1 MGPLPWENKVNEKI
15 KKLITYIYG
24 ESFSEAHFKTLLT
37 KLEQAAVA
45 ITEKRKSGWDEKDVV
60 LITYADQFTAAGRD
74 ALPLFTRFYN
84 EWLVRSF
91 SHVHLLPFYP
101 WSSDD
106 GFSVIDYHS
115 VAPET
120 GTWQDVAELKKSAS
134 LMFDFVCN
142 HMSAKSEWFAHYLAQ
157 KPGYEDFFISVD
169 PETDLSAVTRPRA
182 LPLLTPFTLHDGSVR
197 HLWTTFSD
205 DQIDLNFASPQVLIA
220 MVDVLLHYLVEGA
233 SYIRLD
239 AVGFMW
245 KIPGTSCIHLEQTHC
260 LIQLFRAITEAVAPG
275 TVIITETN
283 VPHKDNIS
291 YFGDGENE
299 AQMVYQ
305 FSLPPLVLHAVH
317 RQDVKA
323 LCQWAGSL
331 ALPSTKTTWFNFLAS
346 HDGIGLNPL
355 RGILPE
361 SEILSLVE
369 KLQQEGALVNWK
381 NNPDGTRSPY
391 EINVT
396 YLDAL
401 SSQNSSDDERIARFI
416 LAHAVLLSFPG
427 VPAVYI
433 QSVLGSRNDY
443 EGVER
448 LGYNRAINRKKYGP
462 GEIDFELSNK
472 NSLRHKIY
480 SRLSELIA
488 IRRGESA
495 FHPDAQA
502 FFESL
507 AEQILKIVRVSESG
521 EKITALFNFSHN
533 VHTVYGETLS
543 GMELLSGQVVNGKEL
558 TLNPWQVM
566 WIKEN

>member
-1 MGPLPWENKVNEKI
+1 MENNVNAKI
-15 KKLITYIYG
+15 KKLINHIYG
-24 ESFSEAHFKTLLT
+24 ESFSDAHLNVLLT
-37 KLEQAAVA
+37 KLEKAAVN

-60 LITYADQFTAAGRD
+60 LITYADQFSAKGEK
-74 ALPLFTRFYN
+74 ALPVFTRFYN
-84 EWLVRSF
+84 EWLSRTF

-106 GFSVIDYHS
+106 GFSVIDYHE

-120 GTWQDVAELKKSAS
+120 GTWRDVAELKQSAS

-142 HMSAKSEWFAHYLAQ
+142 HMSAKSEWFANYLAQ

-220 MVDVLLHYLVEGA
+220 MVDVLLHYLMEGA
-233 SYIRLD
+233 RYIRLD

-245 KIPGTSCIHLEQTHC
+245 KIPGTTCIHLEQTHC
-260 LIQLFRAITEAVAPG
+260 LIQLFRAITDAVAPG

-331 ALPSTKTTWFNFLAS
+331 TLPSAHTTWFNFLAS

-361 SEILSLVE
+361 SEILSLVD

-401 SSQNSSDDERIARFI
+401 SLRDSSDDERIARFI

-433 QSVLGSRNDY
+433 QSILGSRNDY

-448 LGYNRAINRKKYGP
+448 LGYNRAINRKKYTAGQV
-462 GEIDFELSNK
+462 DRELNNNK
-472 NSLRHKIY
+472 SIRYQIY

-488 IRRGESA
+488 IRRGERA
-495 FHPDAQA
+495 FHPDSQA
-502 FFESL
+502 IFDAIGEH
-507 AEQILKIVRVSESG
+507 ILKIVRVAENG
-521 EKITALFNFSHN
+521 ERMTALFNFSN
-533 VHTVYGETLS
+533 KMQTVYGQTLF
-543 GMELLSGQVVNGKEL
+543 GTELLSGQNISGTEL

>member
-1 MGPLPWENKVNEKI
+1 MENNVNAKI
-15 KKLITYIYG
+15 KKLINHIYG
-24 ESFSEAHFKTLLT
+24 ESFSEAHFKVLLT
-37 KLEQAAVA
+37 KLEQAAVD

-60 LITYADQFTAAGRD
+60 LITYADQFSAKGEK
-74 ALPLFTRFYN
+74 ALPVFTRFYN
-84 EWLVRSF
+84 EWLARTF

-106 GFSVIDYHS
+106 GFSVIDYHN

-120 GTWQDVAELKKSAS
+120 GTWQDVADLKQSAS

-142 HMSAKSEWFAHYLAQ
+142 HMSAKSEWFANYLAQ
-157 KPGYEDFFISVD
+157 KPGYEDFFIAVD

-220 MVDVLLHYLVEGA
+220 MVDVLLHYLAEGA
-233 SYIRLD
+233 RYIRLD

-317 RQDVKA
+317 RQDVNA

-361 SEILSLVE
+361 SEILALVK

-401 SSQNSSDDERIARFI
+401 SAQNSSDDERIARFI

-433 QSVLGSRNDY
+433 QSILGSRNDY

-448 LGYNRAINRKKYGP
+448 LGYNRAINRKKYTAGQV
-462 GEIDFELSNK
+462 DLELNNK
-472 NSLRHKIY
+472 NSIRHKIY
-480 SRLSELIA
+480 SRLSEFIA

-507 AEQILKIVRVSESG
+507 DEQILKIVRVAENG
-521 EKITALFNFSHN
+521 ERITALFNFSNN
-533 VHTVYGETLS
+533 VHTVNEETLN
-543 GMELLSGQVVNGKEL
+543 GTELLSGQAVSGKEL

>member
-1 MGPLPWENKVNEKI
+1 MENNVNAKI
-15 KKLITYIYG
+15 KKLINHIYG
-24 ESFSEAHFKTLLT
+24 ESFSDAHLNVLLT
-37 KLEQAAVA
+37 KLEKAAVN

-60 LITYADQFTAAGRD
+60 LITYADQFSAKGEK
-74 ALPLFTRFYN
+74 ALPVFTRFYN
-84 EWLVRSF
+84 EWLSRTF

-106 GFSVIDYHS
+106 GFSVIDYHE

-120 GTWQDVAELKKSAS
+120 GTWRDVAELKQSAS

-142 HMSAKSEWFAHYLAQ
+142 HMSAKSEWFANYLAQ

-182 LPLLTPFTLHDGSVR
+182 LPLLTPFTLHDDSVR

-220 MVDVLLHYLVEGA
+220 MVDVLLHYLMEGA
-233 SYIRLD
+233 RYIRLD

-245 KIPGTSCIHLEQTHC
+245 KIPGTTCIHLEQTHC
-260 LIQLFRAITEAVAPG
+260 LIQLFRAITDAVAPG

-331 ALPSTKTTWFNFLAS
+331 ALPSTYTTWFNFLAS

-401 SSQNSSDDERIARFI
+401 SLRDSSDDERIARFI

-433 QSVLGSRNDY
+433 QSILGSRNDY

-448 LGYNRAINRKKYGP
+448 LGYNRAINRKKYTAGQV
-462 GEIDFELSNK
+462 DRELNNK
-472 NSLRHKIY
+472 KSIRYQIY

-488 IRRGESA
+488 VRRGERA
-495 FHPDAQA
+495 FRPDNQA
-502 FFESL
+502 IFDAIGEH
-507 AEQILKIVRVSESG
+507 ILKIVRVAENG
-521 EKITALFNFSHN
+521 ERMTALFNFSN
-533 VHTVYGETLS
+533 KMQTVYGQTLF
-543 GMELLSGQVVNGKEL
+543 GRELLSGQDISGTEL

>member
-1 MGPLPWENKVNEKI
+1 MENNVNAKI
-15 KKLITYIYG
+15 KNLINHIYG
-24 ESFSEAHFKTLLT
+24 ESFSEAHFKVLLT
-37 KLEQAAVA
+37 KLEQAAVD
-45 ITEKRKSGWDEKDVV
+45 ITEKRKTGWDEKDVV
-60 LITYADQFTAAGRD
+60 LITYADQFSAKGEK
-74 ALPLFTRFYN
+74 ALPVFTRFYN
-84 EWLVRSF
+84 EWLARTF

-106 GFSVIDYHS
+106 GFSVIDYHA

-120 GTWQDVAELKKSAS
+120 GTWRDVAELKQSAS

-142 HMSAKSEWFAHYLAQ
+142 HMSAKSEWFANYLAQ

-220 MVDVLLHYLVEGA
+220 MVDVLLHYLAEGA
-233 SYIRLD
+233 RYIRLD

-260 LIQLFRAITEAVAPG
+260 LIQLFRAITELVAPG

-317 RQDVKA
+317 RQDVNA

-427 VPAVYI
+427 VPAIYI
-433 QSVLGSRNDY
+433 QSILGSRNDY

-448 LGYNRAINRKKYGP
+448 LGYNRAINRKKYTAGQV
-462 GEIDFELSNK
+462 DQELNTT
-472 NSLRHKIY
+472 NSIRHKIY
-480 SRLSELIA
+480 SRLSELVA
-488 IRRGESA
+488 VRRGESA
-495 FHPDAQA
+495 FHPDSQA
-502 FFESL
+502 LFESL
-507 AEQILKIVRVSESG
+507 DEQILKIIRVAENG
-521 EKITALFNFSHN
+521 ERITALFNFSNN
-533 VHTVYGETLS
+533 VHTVNEETLN
-543 GMELLSGQVVNGKEL
+543 GTELLSGQAVSGKEL

>member
-1 MGPLPWENKVNEKI
+1 MENNVNAKI
-15 KKLITYIYG
+15 KYLINHIYG
-24 ESFSEAHFKTLLT
+24 ESFSDAHLDVLLT
-37 KLEQAAVA
+37 KLQLAAVN

-60 LITYADQFTAAGRD
+60 LITYADQISAKGEK
-74 ALPLFTRFYN
+74 ALPVFTRFYN
-84 EWLVRSF
+84 EWLSRTF

-106 GFSVIDYHS
+106 GFSVIDYHT

-120 GTWQDVAELKKSAS
+120 GNWRDVAELKQSAS

-142 HMSAKSEWFAHYLAQ
+142 HMSAKSEWFANYLAQ

-182 LPLLTPFTLHDGSVR
+182 LPLLTPFTLNDGSVR

-220 MVDVLLHYLVEGA
+220 MVDVLLHYLMEGA
-233 SYIRLD
+233 RYIRLD

-245 KIPGTSCIHLEQTHC
+245 KIPGTTCIHLEQTHC
-260 LIQLFRAITEAVAPG
+260 LIQLFRAITDAVAPG

-323 LCQWAGSL
+323 LRQWAGSL
-331 ALPSTKTTWFNFLAS
+331 ALPSSHTTWFNFLAS

-369 KLQQEGALVNWK
+369 NLQQEGALVNWK

-401 SSQNSSDDERIARFI
+401 SLQDSSDEERIARFL

-433 QSVLGSRNDY
+433 QSILGSRNDY

-448 LGYNRAINRKKYGP
+448 LGYNRAINRKKYTAGQL
-462 GEIDFELSNK
+462 DSELNNK
-472 NSLRHKIY
+472 KSIRYQIY
-480 SRLSELIA
+480 SRLSEFIA
-488 IRRGESA
+488 IRRGERA
-495 FHPDAQA
+495 FHPDSQA
-502 FFESL
+502 AFD
-507 AEQILKIVRVSESG
+507 AVGKQILKIIRVSENG
-521 EKITALFNFSHN
+521 ERITALFNFSN
-533 VHTVYGETLS
+533 KMQTVYEQTLS
-543 GMELLSGQVVNGKEL
+543 GKELLSGQDISGTEL
-558 TLNPWQVM
+558 ILNPWQVM

>member
-1 MGPLPWENKVNEKI
+1 MENNVNAKI
-15 KKLITYIYG
+15 KKLINHIYG
-24 ESFSEAHFKTLLT
+24 ESFSEAHFKVLLT
-37 KLEQAAVA
+37 KLEQAAVD

-60 LITYADQFTAAGRD
+60 LITYADQFSAKGEK
-74 ALPLFTRFYN
+74 ALPVFTRFYN
-84 EWLVRSF
+84 EWLARTF

-106 GFSVIDYHS
+106 GFSVIDYHN

-120 GTWQDVAELKKSAS
+120 GTWQDVADLKQSAS

-142 HMSAKSEWFAHYLAQ
+142 HMSAKSEWFANYLAQ
-157 KPGYEDFFISVD
+157 KPGYEDFFIAVD

-220 MVDVLLHYLVEGA
+220 MVDVLLHYLAEGA
-233 SYIRLD
+233 RYIRLD

-317 RQDVKA
+317 SQDVNA

-361 SEILSLVE
+361 SEILALVE

-401 SSQNSSDDERIARFI
+401 SAQNSSDDERIARFI

-433 QSVLGSRNDY
+433 QSILGSRNDY

-448 LGYNRAINRKKYGP
+448 LGYNRAINRKKYNAGQV
-462 GEIDFELSNK
+462 DLELNNK
-472 NSLRHKIY
+472 NSIRHKIY
-480 SRLSELIA
+480 SRLSEFIA

-507 AEQILKIVRVSESG
+507 DEQILKIVRVADNG
-521 EKITALFNFSHN
+521 ERITALFNFSNN
-533 VHTVYGETLS
+533 VHTVYGDTLT
-543 GMELLSGQVVNGKEL
+543 GMELLSGQAVSGKEL

>member
-1 MGPLPWENKVNEKI
+1 MGNNVNAKI
-15 KKLITYIYG
+15 KKLINHIYG
-24 ESFSEAHFKTLLT
+24 ESFSDAHLNVLLT
-37 KLEQAAVA
+37 KLEKAAVN

-60 LITYADQFTAAGRD
+60 LITYADQFSAKGEK
-74 ALPLFTRFYN
+74 ALPVFTRFYN
-84 EWLVRSF
+84 EWLSRTF

-106 GFSVIDYHS
+106 GFSVIDYHE

-120 GTWQDVAELKKSAS
+120 GTWRDVAELKQSAS

-142 HMSAKSEWFAHYLAQ
+142 HMSAKSEWFANYLAQ

-182 LPLLTPFTLHDGSVR
+182 LPLLTPFTLNDGSVR

-220 MVDVLLHYLVEGA
+220 MVDVLLHYLMEGA
-233 SYIRLD
+233 RYIRLD

-245 KIPGTSCIHLEQTHC
+245 KIPGTTCIHLEQTHC
-260 LIQLFRAITEAVAPG
+260 LIQLFRAITDAVAPG

-323 LCQWAGSL
+323 LCRWAGSL
-331 ALPSTKTTWFNFLAS
+331 ALPSAHTTWFNFLAS

-401 SSQNSSDDERIARFI
+401 SLRDSSDDERIARFI

-433 QSVLGSRNDY
+433 QSILGSRNDY

-448 LGYNRAINRKKYGP
+448 LGYNRAINRKKYTAGQV
-462 GEIDFELSNK
+462 DRELNNNK
-472 NSLRHKIY
+472 SIRYQIY

-488 IRRGESA
+488 IRRGERA
-495 FHPDAQA
+495 FHPDSQA
-502 FFESL
+502 IFDAIGEH
-507 AEQILKIVRVSESG
+507 ILKIVRVAENG
-521 EKITALFNFSHN
+521 ERMTALFNFSN
-533 VHTVYGETLS
+533 KMQTVYGQTLF
-543 GMELLSGQVVNGKEL
+543 GRELLSGQDISGTEL

>member
-1 MGPLPWENKVNEKI
+1 MENNVNAKI
-15 KKLITYIYG
+15 KKLINHIYG
-24 ESFSEAHFKTLLT
+24 ESFSEAHFKVLLT
-37 KLEQAAVA
+37 KLEQAAVD

-60 LITYADQFTAAGRD
+60 LITYADQFSAKGEK
-74 ALPLFTRFYN
+74 ALPVFTRFYN
-84 EWLVRSF
+84 EWLARTF

-106 GFSVIDYHS
+106 GFSVIDYHN

-120 GTWQDVAELKKSAS
+120 GTWQDVADLKQSAS

-142 HMSAKSEWFAHYLAQ
+142 HMSAKSEWFANYLAQ
-157 KPGYEDFFISVD
+157 KPGYEDFFIAVD

-220 MVDVLLHYLVEGA
+220 MVDVLLHYLAEGA
-233 SYIRLD
+233 RYIRLD

-317 RQDVKA
+317 RQDVNA

-355 RGILPE
+355 CGILPE
-361 SEILSLVE
+361 SEILALVE

-401 SSQNSSDDERIARFI
+401 SAQNSSDDERIARFI

-433 QSVLGSRNDY
+433 QSILGSRNDY

-448 LGYNRAINRKKYGP
+448 LGYNRAINRKKYTAGQV
-462 GEIDFELSNK
+462 DLELNNK
-472 NSLRHKIY
+472 NSIRHKIY
-480 SRLSELIA
+480 SRLSEFIA

-507 AEQILKIVRVSESG
+507 DEQILKIVRVAENG
-521 EKITALFNFSHN
+521 ERITALFNFSNN
-533 VHTVYGETLS
+533 VHTVYGDTLT
-543 GMELLSGQVVNGKEL
+543 GMELLSGQAVSGKEL

>member
-1 MGPLPWENKVNEKI
+1 MENQVNEKI
-15 KKLITYIYG
+15 KALINLVYG
-24 ESFSEAHFKTLLT
+24 KTFSEAHLHMLLENIE
-37 KLEQAAVA
+37 KAASV
-45 ITEKRKSGWDEKDVV
+45 ITERRKMGWDEKDIV
-60 LITYADQFTAAGRD
+60 LITYADQFSAKGEK
-74 ALPLFTRFYN
+74 ALPVFTRFYN
-84 EWLVRSF
+84 KWLSHSF

-106 GFSVIDYHS
+106 GFSVIDYHE

-120 GTWQDVAELKKSAS
+120 GTWRDVAELKQSTS

-142 HMSAKSEWFAHYLAQ
+142 HMSAKSAWFANYLKQ
-157 KPGYEDFFISVD
+157 MPENDDLFISVD

-197 HLWTTFSD
+197 HLWTTFSE

-220 MVDVLLHYLVEGA
+220 MVDVLLHYLIEGA
-233 SYIRLD
+233 RYIRLD

-245 KIPGTSCIHLEQTHC
+245 KIPGTSCIHLEQTHQ

-283 VPHKDNIS
+283 VPHKDNVS
-291 YFGDGENE
+291 YFGNGENE

-317 RQDVKA
+317 SQDVST
-323 LCQWAGSL
+323 LSQWAASL

-369 KLQQEGALVNWK
+369 KLQTEGALVNWK

-401 SSQNSSDDERIARFI
+401 STRESHDSERIARFI

-433 QSVLGSRNDY
+433 QSILGSRNDY
-443 EGVER
+443 DGVER
-448 LGYNRAINRKKYGP
+448 LGYNRAINREKYAAGQ
-462 GEIDFELSNK
+462 IDCALEDK
-472 NSLRHKIY
+472 NSLRYPVY
-480 SRLSELIA
+480 SALSQLIVL
-488 IRRGESA
+488 RRAEKA
-495 FHPDAQA
+495 FHPDSEAY
-502 FFESL
+502 FSTSGKHV
-507 AEQILKIVRVSESG
+507 LKIVRVADCG
-521 EKITALFNFSHN
+521 EKITALFNFSDN
-533 VHTVYGETLS
+533 SQTVESDIHSGRELISGKDITDTTLI
-543 GMELLSGQVVNGKEL
+543 
-558 TLNPWQVM
+558 LNPWQVL

>member
-1 MGPLPWENKVNEKI
+1 MENNVNAKI
-15 KKLITYIYG
+15 KNLINHIYG
-24 ESFSEAHFKTLLT
+24 ESFSDAHLDVLLT
-37 KLEQAAVA
+37 KLEQAAVNIA
-45 ITEKRKSGWDEKDVV
+45 EKRKSGWDEKDVV
-60 LITYADQFTAAGRD
+60 LITYADQFSAQGEK
-74 ALPLFTRFYN
+74 ALPVFTRFYN
-84 EWLVRSF
+84 EWLSRTF

-120 GTWQDVAELKKSAS
+120 GTWRDVAELKKSAS

-142 HMSAKSEWFAHYLAQ
+142 HMSTKSEWFANYLGQ
-157 KPGYEDFFISVD
+157 KPGFEDFFISVD
-169 PETDLSAVTRPRA
+169 PDTDLSAVTRPRA

-220 MVDVLLHYLVEGA
+220 MVDVLLHYLEEGA
-233 SYIRLD
+233 RYIRLD

-260 LIQLFRAITEAVAPG
+260 LIQLFRAITDAVAPG
-275 TVIITETN
+275 TMIITETN

-331 ALPSTKTTWFNFLAS
+331 ALPSAHTTWFNFLAS

-369 KLQQEGALVNWK
+369 NLQQEGALVNWK

-401 SSQNSSDDERIARFI
+401 SAQDSSDEERIARFI

-433 QSVLGSRNDY
+433 QSILGSRNDY

-448 LGYNRAINRKKYGP
+448 LGYNRAINRKKYAA
-462 GEIDFELSNK
+462 GEVDRELNNK
-472 NSLRHKIY
+472 NSIRHQIY
-480 SRLSELIA
+480 SRLTSLIA
-488 IRRGESA
+488 IRRGERA
-495 FHPDAQA
+495 FHPDSQA
-502 FFESL
+502 IFE
-507 AEQILKIVRVSESG
+507 AAGEQILKIVRVAENG
-521 EKITALFNFSHN
+521 ERITALFNFSN
-533 VHTVYGETLS
+533 KMQTVNAPALS
-543 GMELLSGQVVNGKEL
+543 GMELLSKYKISGTDL

>member
-1 MGPLPWENKVNEKI
+1 MENKVNAKI
-15 KKLITYIYG
+15 KKLINHIYG
-24 ESFSEAHFKTLLT
+24 ESFSDAQLDVLLS
-37 KLEQAAVA
+37 KLEQAAID

-60 LITYADQFTAAGRD
+60 LITYADQFSAKGEK
-74 ALPLFTRFYN
+74 ALPVFTRFYN
-84 EWLVRSF
+84 EWLARTF

-120 GTWQDVAELKKSAS
+120 GSWQDVAALKQSAS

-142 HMSAKSEWFAHYLAQ
+142 HMSAKSEWFANYLAQ
-157 KPGYEDFFISVD
+157 KPGFDDFFISVD

-182 LPLLTPFTLHDGSVR
+182 LPLLTPFKLHDGSVC

-220 MVDVLLHYLVEGA
+220 MVDVLLHYLAEGA
-233 SYIRLD
+233 RYIRLD

-260 LIQLFRAITEAVAPG
+260 LIQLFRAITDAVAPG

-323 LCQWAGSL
+323 PCQWAGSL

-401 SSQNSSDDERIARFI
+401 SSQDSPDDERIARFI

-433 QSVLGSRNDY
+433 QSILGSRNDY

-448 LGYNRAINRKKYGP
+448 LGYNRAINRKKYTTGQV
-462 GEIDFELSNK
+462 DLELNNK
-472 NSLRHKIY
+472 QSIRHKIY

-488 IRRGESA
+488 IRRGERA

-502 FFESL
+502 MFESL
-507 AEQILKIVRVSESG
+507 DEQILKIVRVADNG
-521 EKITALFNFSHN
+521 ERITALFNFSHN
-533 VHTVYGETLS
+533 VHTVYEKVLS
-543 GMELLSGQVVNGKEL
+543 GVELLSGQAIDGTEL

>member
-1 MGPLPWENKVNEKI
+1 MENKVNAKI
-15 KKLITYIYG
+15 KKLINHIYG
-24 ESFSEAHFKTLLT
+24 ESFSDAHLNVLLT
-37 KLEQAAVA
+37 KLEQAAVN

-60 LITYADQFTAAGRD
+60 LITYADQFSAKGEK
-74 ALPLFTRFYN
+74 ALPVFTRFYN
-84 EWLVRSF
+84 EWLSRTF

-106 GFSVIDYHS
+106 GFSVIDYHN

-120 GTWQDVAELKKSAS
+120 GTWQDVAELKQSAS

-169 PETDLSAVTRPRA
+169 SETDLSAVTRPRA

-197 HLWTTFSD
+197 HLWTTFSE

-220 MVDVLLHYLVEGA
+220 MVDVLLHYLTEGA
-233 SYIRLD
+233 RYIRLD

-260 LIQLFRAITEAVAPG
+260 LIQLFRAITDAVAPG

-323 LCQWAGSL
+323 LSQWAGSL
-331 ALPSTKTTWFNFLAS
+331 ALPSTHTTWFNFLAS

-355 RGILPE
+355 RGILSE

-401 SSQNSSDDERIARFI
+401 SLQDSSDDERIARFI

-433 QSVLGSRNDY
+433 QSILGSRNDY

-448 LGYNRAINRKKYGP
+448 LGYNRAINRKKYTAGQV
-462 GEIDFELSNK
+462 DSELNNK
-472 NSLRHKIY
+472 KSIRSQIY
-480 SRLSELIA
+480 SRLSGLIA

-495 FHPDAQA
+495 FHPDSQA
-502 FFESL
+502 VFD
-507 AEQILKIVRVSESG
+507 AVGEQILKIIRVAENG
-521 EKITALFNFSHN
+521 ERITALFNFSN
-533 VHTVYGETLS
+533 KMQTVYEQTLS
-543 GMELLSGQVVNGKEL
+543 GKELLSGQHISGTDL

>member
-1 MGPLPWENKVNEKI
+1 MENQVNEKI
-15 KKLITYIYG
+15 KALINLVYG
-24 ESFSEAHFKTLLT
+24 KTFSEAHLHMLLENIE
-37 KLEQAAVA
+37 KAASV
-45 ITEKRKSGWDEKDVV
+45 ITERRKMGWDEKDIV
-60 LITYADQFTAAGRD
+60 LITYADQFSAKGEK
-74 ALPLFTRFYN
+74 ALPVFTRFYN
-84 EWLVRSF
+84 KWLSHSF

-106 GFSVIDYHS
+106 GFSVIDYHE

-120 GTWQDVAELKKSAS
+120 GTWRDVAELKQTTS

-142 HMSAKSEWFAHYLAQ
+142 HMSAKSAWFANYLKQ
-157 KPGYEDFFISVD
+157 MPGYDDFFISVD

-197 HLWTTFSD
+197 HLWTTFSE

-220 MVDVLLHYLVEGA
+220 MVDVLLHYLIEGA
-233 SYIRLD
+233 RYIRLD

-245 KIPGTSCIHLEQTHC
+245 KIPGTSCIHLEQTHQ

-275 TVIITETN
+275 TMIITETN
-283 VPHKDNIS
+283 VPHKDNVS
-291 YFGDGENE
+291 YFGNGENE

-317 RQDVKA
+317 SQDVST
-323 LCQWAGSL
+323 LRQWAASL

-369 KLQQEGALVNWK
+369 KLQTEGALVNWK

-401 SSQNSSDDERIARFI
+401 STRESHDSERIARFI
-416 LAHAVLLSFPG
+416 LTHAVLLSFPG

-433 QSVLGSRNDY
+433 QSILGSRNDY
-443 EGVER
+443 DGVER
-448 LGYNRAINRKKYGP
+448 LGYNRAINREKYAAGQ
-462 GEIDFELSNK
+462 IDCALEDK
-472 NSLRHKIY
+472 NSLRYQVY
-480 SRLSELIA
+480 SALSQLIVL
-488 IRRGESA
+488 RRAEKA
-495 FHPDAQA
+495 FHPDSEAY
-502 FFESL
+502 FSTSGKHV
-507 AEQILKIVRVSESG
+507 LKIVRVADCG
-521 EKITALFNFSHN
+521 EKITALFNFSDN
-533 VHTVYGETLS
+533 SQTVESDIHSGRELISGKDITDTTLI
-543 GMELLSGQVVNGKEL
+543 
-558 TLNPWQVM
+558 LNPWQVL

>member
-1 MGPLPWENKVNEKI
+1 MENQVNEKI
-15 KKLITYIYG
+15 KALINLVYG
-24 ESFSEAHFKTLLT
+24 KTFSEAHLHMLLENIE
-37 KLEQAAVA
+37 KAASV
-45 ITEKRKSGWDEKDVV
+45 ITERRKMGWDEKDIV
-60 LITYADQFTAAGRD
+60 LITYADQFSAKGEK
-74 ALPLFTRFYN
+74 ALPVFTRFYN
-84 EWLVRSF
+84 KWLSHSF

-106 GFSVIDYHS
+106 GFSVIDYHE

-120 GTWQDVAELKKSAS
+120 GTWRDVAELKQSTS

-142 HMSAKSEWFAHYLAQ
+142 HMSAKSAWFANYLKQ
-157 KPGYEDFFISVD
+157 MPGYDDFFISVD

-197 HLWTTFSD
+197 HLWTTFSE

-220 MVDVLLHYLVEGA
+220 MVDVLLHYLIEGA
-233 SYIRLD
+233 RYIRLD

-245 KIPGTSCIHLEQTHC
+245 KIPGTSCIHLEQTHQ

-283 VPHKDNIS
+283 VPHKDNVS
-291 YFGDGENE
+291 YFGNGENE

-317 RQDVKA
+317 SQDVST
-323 LCQWAGSL
+323 LSQWAASL

-369 KLQQEGALVNWK
+369 KLQTEGALVNWK

-401 SSQNSSDDERIARFI
+401 STRESHDSERIARFI

-433 QSVLGSRNDY
+433 QSILGSRNDY
-443 EGVER
+443 DGVEH
-448 LGYNRAINRKKYGP
+448 LGYSRAINREKYAADQ
-462 GEIDFELSNK
+462 IDCALEDK
-472 NSLRHKIY
+472 NSLRYPVY
-480 SRLSELIA
+480 SALSQLIVL
-488 IRRGESA
+488 RRAEKA
-495 FHPDAQA
+495 FHPDSEAY
-502 FFESL
+502 FSTSGKHV
-507 AEQILKIVRVSESG
+507 LKIVRVADCG
-521 EKITALFNFSHN
+521 EKITALFNFSDNSQTIESDIHSGRELISGKDI
-533 VHTVYGETLS
+533 TDTTLI
-543 GMELLSGQVVNGKEL
+543 
-558 TLNPWQVM
+558 LNPWQVL

>member
-1 MGPLPWENKVNEKI
+1 MENKVNAKI
-15 KKLITYIYG
+15 KSLISLFYG
-24 ESFSEAHFKTLLT
+24 DSFSEMQ
-37 KLEQAAVA
+37 LESLSEKISSAANV
-45 ITEKRKSGWDEKDVV
+45 ISEKRKSGWDEKDVV
-60 LITYADQFTAAGRD
+60 LITYADQFYNEGEN
-74 ALPLFTRFYN
+74 ALPVFTRFYN
-84 EWLVRSF
+84 RWLSRSF

-106 GFSVIDYHS
+106 GFSVIDYHD

-120 GTWQDVAELKKSAS
+120 GTWRDVAELKQFTS

-142 HMSAKSEWFAHYLAQ
+142 HMSAKSQWFAHYLAQ

-169 PETDLSAVTRPRA
+169 PQTDLSAVTRPRA
-182 LPLLTPFTLHDGSVR
+182 LPLLTPFTLDDGSVR
-197 HLWTTFSD
+197 YLWTTFSD
-205 DQIDLNFASPQVLIA
+205 DQVDLNFASPQVLIA

-233 SYIRLD
+233 RYIRLD

-245 KIPGTSCIHLEQTHC
+245 KIPGTRCIHLEQTHR
-260 LIQLFRAITEAVAPG
+260 LIQLFRAITDAVAPG

-283 VPHKDNIS
+283 VPHNDNVS

-317 RQDVKA
+317 RQDVRA
-323 LCQWAGSL
+323 LCQWASSL
-331 ALPSTKTTWFNFLAS
+331 ELPSKQTTWFNFLAS

-369 KLQQEGALVNWK
+369 TLQQEGALVNWK

-401 SSQNSSDDERIARFI
+401 SYQDCEDTLRIARFI

-427 VPAVYI
+427 VPAIYI
-433 QSVLGSRNDY
+433 QSIIGSRNDY
-443 EGVER
+443 NGVER
-448 LGYNRAINRKKYGP
+448 LGYNRAINRKKYCA
-462 GEIDFELSNK
+462 GEIDGELEDKNGLRNK
-472 NSLRHKIY
+472 VY
-480 SRLSELIA
+480 CQLSALIA
-488 IRRGESA
+488 LRRQEKA
-495 FHPDAQA
+495 FHPDSEA
-502 FFESL
+502 FFETSG
-507 AEQILKIVRVSESG
+507 EHVFKIVRIADDG
-521 EKITALFNFSHN
+521 ERITALFNFSN
-533 VHTVYGETLS
+533 DIQCVLFNRQS
-543 GMELLSGQVVNGKEL
+543 GKDLITGTNISDMTL

>member
-1 MGPLPWENKVNEKI
+1 MENKVNAKI
-15 KKLITYIYG
+15 NKLIDLIYG
-24 ESFSEAHFKTLLT
+24 ETFTDTHRKVLLE
-37 KLEQAAVA
+37 KIGNAASL
-45 ITEKRKSGWDEKDVV
+45 ITEKRKSGWDEKDIV
-60 LITYADQFTAAGRD
+60 LITYADQFSAAGEN
-74 ALPLFTRFYN
+74 ALPVFTRFYN
-84 EWLVRSF
+84 KWLSHSF

-106 GFSVIDYHS
+106 GFSVIDYHE

-120 GTWQDVAELKKSAS
+120 GTWSDIAELKQSAS
-134 LMFDFVCN
+134 LMFDYVCN
-142 HMSAKSEWFAHYLAQ
+142 HMSAKSQWFANYLQ
-157 KPGYEDFFISVD
+157 QTPGYEDFFISVD
-169 PETDLSAVTRPRA
+169 PQTDLSAVTRPRA

-197 HLWTTFSD
+197 HLWTTFSE
-205 DQIDLNFASPQVLIA
+205 DQIDLNFASPDVLIA
-220 MVDVLLHYLVEGA
+220 MVDVLLHYLMEGA
-233 SYIRLD
+233 NYIRLD

-245 KIPGTSCIHLEQTHC
+245 KIPGTHCIHLEQTHQ
-260 LIQLFRAITEAVAPG
+260 LIQLFRAITEAVASG

-291 YFGDGENE
+291 YFGNGENE

-305 FSLPPLVLHAVH
+305 FSLPPLVLHAIH
-317 RQDVKA
+317 RQDVRT
-323 LCQWAGSL
+323 LSQWASSL
-331 ALPSTKTTWFNFLAS
+331 ELPSTKTTWFNFLAS

-361 SEILSLVE
+361 SDILSLVE

-401 SSQNSSDDERIARFI
+401 SPKNATDNERIARFI

-427 VPAVYI
+427 VPAIYI
-433 QSVLGSRNDY
+433 QSALGSRNDY

-448 LGYNRAINRKKYGP
+448 LGYNRAINRKKYIAS
-462 GEIDFELSNK
+462 EIDSELSNK
-472 NSLRHKIY
+472 TGIRHKIFKQ
-480 SRLSELIA
+480 LSELIA
-488 IRRGESA
+488 IRRAEKV
-495 FHPDAQA
+495 FHPDSHAL
-502 FFESL
+502 FETSG
-507 AEQILKIVRVSESG
+507 EHILKIIRVTEKG
-521 EKITALFNFSHN
+521 ERITALFNFSQHIQ
-533 VHTVYGETLS
+533 TVNSEGIS
-543 GMELLSGQVVNGKEL
+543 GTELIAKQNISGTTL

>member
-1 MGPLPWENKVNEKI
+1 MENKVNAKI
-15 KKLITYIYG
+15 KKLINHIYG
-24 ESFSEAHFKTLLT
+24 ESFSDAHLNVLLT
-37 KLEQAAVA
+37 KLEQAAVN

-60 LITYADQFTAAGRD
+60 LITYADQFSAKGEK
-74 ALPLFTRFYN
+74 ALPVFTRFYN
-84 EWLVRSF
+84 EWLSRTF

-106 GFSVIDYHS
+106 GFSVIDYHN

-120 GTWQDVAELKKSAS
+120 GTWQDVAELKQSAS

-197 HLWTTFSD
+197 HLWTTFSE

-220 MVDVLLHYLVEGA
+220 MVDVLLHYLAEGA
-233 SYIRLD
+233 RYIRLD

-260 LIQLFRAITEAVAPG
+260 LIQLFRAITDAVAPG

-323 LCQWAGSL
+323 LSQWAGSL
-331 ALPSTKTTWFNFLAS
+331 ALPSTHTTWFNFLAS

-401 SSQNSSDDERIARFI
+401 SLQDSSDDERIARFI

-433 QSVLGSRNDY
+433 QSILGSRNDY

-448 LGYNRAINRKKYGP
+448 LGYNRAINRKKYTAGQV
-462 GEIDFELSNK
+462 DSELNNK
-472 NSLRHKIY
+472 KSIRSQIY

-495 FHPDAQA
+495 FHPDSQA
-502 FFESL
+502 VFD
-507 AEQILKIVRVSESG
+507 AVGEQILKIIRVAENG
-521 EKITALFNFSHN
+521 ERITALFNFSN
-533 VHTVYGETLS
+533 KMQTVYEQTLS
-543 GMELLSGQVVNGKEL
+543 GKELLSGQHISGTDL

>member
-1 MGPLPWENKVNEKI
+1 MNEKI
-15 KKLITYIYG
+15 NKLIDLVYG
-24 ESFSEAHFKTLLT
+24 ETFTDTHRKVLLE
-37 KLEQAAVA
+37 KIGNAASL

-60 LITYADQFTAAGRD
+60 LITYADQFSAAGEN
-74 ALPLFTRFYN
+74 ALPVFTRFYN
-84 EWLVRSF
+84 KWLSHSF

-106 GFSVIDYHS
+106 GFSVIDYHE

-120 GTWQDVAELKKSAS
+120 GTWSDIAELKQSAS
-134 LMFDFVCN
+134 LMFDYVCN
-142 HMSAKSEWFAHYLAQ
+142 HMSAKSQWFANYLQ
-157 KPGYEDFFISVD
+157 QTPGYEDFFISVD
-169 PETDLSAVTRPRA
+169 PDTDLSAVTRPRA
-182 LPLLTPFTLHDGSVR
+182 LPLLTPFTLHDGSIR
-197 HLWTTFSD
+197 HLWTTFSE
-205 DQIDLNFASPQVLIA
+205 DQIDLNFASPDVLIA
-220 MVDVLLHYLVEGA
+220 MVDVLLHYLMEGA

-245 KIPGTSCIHLEQTHC
+245 KIPGTHCIHLEQTHQ
-260 LIQLFRAITEAVAPG
+260 LIQLFRAITEVVAPG

-291 YFGDGENE
+291 YFGNGENE

-305 FSLPPLVLHAVH
+305 FSLPPLVLHAIH
-317 RQDVKA
+317 RQDVRT
-323 LCQWAGSL
+323 LSQWASSL
-331 ALPSTKTTWFNFLAS
+331 ELPSTKTTWFNFLAS

-361 SEILSLVE
+361 SDILSLVE
-369 KLQQEGALVNWK
+369 NLQQEGALVNWK

-401 SSQNSSDDERIARFI
+401 SPKNAADDERIARFI

-433 QSVLGSRNDY
+433 QSALGSRNDY

-448 LGYNRAINRKKYGP
+448 LGYNRAINRKKYIAS
-462 GEIDFELSNK
+462 EIDSELSNK
-472 NSLRHKIY
+472 TGIRHKIFKQ
-480 SRLSELIA
+480 LSELIA
-488 IRRGESA
+488 IRRAEQV
-495 FHPDAQA
+495 FHPDSDAI
-502 FFESL
+502 FETSG
-507 AEQILKIVRVSESG
+507 EHILKIIRVADNG
-521 EKITALFNFSHN
+521 ERMTALFNFSQHIQ
-533 VHTVYGETLS
+533 TVNSDGVS
-543 GMELLSGQVVNGKEL
+543 GTELISKLNISGTTL

>member
-1 MGPLPWENKVNEKI
+1 MENNVNAKI
-15 KKLITYIYG
+15 KYLINHIYG
-24 ESFSEAHFKTLLT
+24 ESFSDAHLDVLLT
-37 KLEQAAVA
+37 KLQQAAVN

-60 LITYADQFTAAGRD
+60 LITYADQISTKGEK
-74 ALPLFTRFYN
+74 ALPVFTRFYN
-84 EWLVRSF
+84 EWLSRTF

-106 GFSVIDYHS
+106 GFSVIDYHT

-120 GTWQDVAELKKSAS
+120 GNWRDVAELKQSAS

-142 HMSAKSEWFAHYLAQ
+142 HMSAKSEWFANYLAQ

-182 LPLLTPFTLHDGSVR
+182 LPLLTPFTLNDGSVR

-220 MVDVLLHYLVEGA
+220 MVDVLLHYLMEGA
-233 SYIRLD
+233 RYIRLD

-245 KIPGTSCIHLEQTHC
+245 KIPGTTCIHLEQTHC
-260 LIQLFRAITEAVAPG
+260 LIQLFRAITDAVAPG

-305 FSLPPLVLHAVH
+305 FSLPPLALHAVH

-331 ALPSTKTTWFNFLAS
+331 ALPSSHTTWFNFLAS

-369 KLQQEGALVNWK
+369 NLQQEGALVNWK

-401 SSQNSSDDERIARFI
+401 SLQDSSDEERIARFL

-433 QSVLGSRNDY
+433 QSILGSRNDY

-448 LGYNRAINRKKYGP
+448 LGYNRAINRKKYTAGQL
-462 GEIDFELSNK
+462 DSELNNK
-472 NSLRHKIY
+472 KSIRYQIY

-488 IRRGESA
+488 IRRGERA
-495 FHPDAQA
+495 FHPDSQVA
-502 FFESL
+502 FD
-507 AEQILKIVRVSESG
+507 AVGKQILKIIRVAENG
-521 EKITALFNFSHN
+521 ERITALFNFSN
-533 VHTVYGETLS
+533 KMQTVYEQTLS
-543 GMELLSGQVVNGKEL
+543 GKELLSGQDISGTEL
-558 TLNPWQVM
+558 ILNPWQVM

>member
-1 MGPLPWENKVNEKI
+1 MENKVNAKI
-15 KKLITYIYG
+15 KKLINHIYG
-24 ESFSEAHFKTLLT
+24 ESFSDAHLNVLLT
-37 KLEQAAVA
+37 KLEQAAVN

-60 LITYADQFTAAGRD
+60 LITYADQFSAKGEK
-74 ALPLFTRFYN
+74 ALPVFTRFYN
-84 EWLVRSF
+84 EWLSRTF

-106 GFSVIDYHS
+106 GFSVIDYHN

-120 GTWQDVAELKKSAS
+120 GTWQDVAELKQSAS

-169 PETDLSAVTRPRA
+169 PETNLSAVTRPRA

-197 HLWTTFSD
+197 HLWTTFSE

-220 MVDVLLHYLVEGA
+220 MVDVLLHYLAEGA
-233 SYIRLD
+233 RYIRLD

-260 LIQLFRAITEAVAPG
+260 LIQLFRAITDAVAPG

-317 RQDVKA
+317 CQDVKA
-323 LCQWAGSL
+323 LSQWAGSL
-331 ALPSTKTTWFNFLAS
+331 ALPSTHTTWFNFLAS

-401 SSQNSSDDERIARFI
+401 SLQDSSDDERIARFI

-433 QSVLGSRNDY
+433 QSILGSRNDY

-448 LGYNRAINRKKYGP
+448 LGYNRAINRKKYTAGQV
-462 GEIDFELSNK
+462 DSELNNNK
-472 NSLRHKIY
+472 SIRSQIY

-495 FHPDAQA
+495 FHPDSQA
-502 FFESL
+502 VFD
-507 AEQILKIVRVSESG
+507 AVGEQILKIIRVAENG
-521 EKITALFNFSHN
+521 ERITALFNFSN
-533 VHTVYGETLS
+533 KMQTVYEQTLS
-543 GMELLSGQVVNGKEL
+543 GKELLSGQHISGTDL

>member
-1 MGPLPWENKVNEKI
+1 MENKVNAKI
-15 KKLITYIYG
+15 KKLINHIYG
-24 ESFSEAHFKTLLT
+24 ESFSDAHLDVLLS
-37 KLEQAAVA
+37 KLEQAAID

-60 LITYADQFTAAGRD
+60 LITYADQFSAKGEK
-74 ALPLFTRFYN
+74 ALPVFTRFYN
-84 EWLVRSF
+84 EWLARTF

-106 GFSVIDYHS
+106 GFSVIDYHE

-120 GTWQDVAELKKSAS
+120 GTWSDIAELKQSTI
-134 LMFDFVCN
+134 LMFDYVCN
-142 HMSAKSEWFAHYLAQ
+142 HMSAKSQWFANYLQ
-157 KPGYEDFFISVD
+157 QTPGYEDFFISVD
-169 PETDLSAVTRPRA
+169 PDTDLSAVTRPRA

-197 HLWTTFSD
+197 HLWTTFSE
-205 DQIDLNFASPQVLIA
+205 DQIDLNFASPDVLIA
-220 MVDVLLHYLVEGA
+220 MVDVLLHYLMEGA
-233 SYIRLD
+233 NYIRLD

-245 KIPGTSCIHLEQTHC
+245 KIPGTHCIHLEQTHQ

-291 YFGDGENE
+291 YFGNGENE

-305 FSLPPLVLHAVH
+305 FSLPPLVLHAIH
-317 RQDVKA
+317 RQDVRT
-323 LCQWAGSL
+323 LSQWASSL
-331 ALPSTKTTWFNFLAS
+331 ELPSTKTTWFNFLAS

-361 SEILSLVE
+361 SDILSLVE

-401 SSQNSSDDERIARFI
+401 SPKNAADNERIARFI

-427 VPAVYI
+427 VPAIYI

-448 LGYNRAINRKKYGP
+448 LGYNRAINRKKYIA
-462 GEIDFELSNK
+462 GEIDSELSNTTGI
-472 NSLRHKIY
+472 RHKIFKQ
-480 SRLSELIA
+480 LSELIA
-488 IRRGESA
+488 IRRAEQV
-495 FHPDAQA
+495 FHPDSHAL
-502 FFESL
+502 FETSGKH
-507 AEQILKIVRVSESG
+507 ILKIIRVAKKG
-521 EKITALFNFSHN
+521 ERITALFNFSQYIQ
-533 VHTVYGETLS
+533 TVNSEGIS
-543 GMELLSGQVVNGKEL
+543 GTELIAKENISGTTL

>member
-1 MGPLPWENKVNEKI
+1 MENNVNAKI
-15 KKLITYIYG
+15 NHLIDFVYG
-24 ESFSEAHFKTLLT
+24 KSFSDGHLKMLL
-37 KLEQAAVA
+37 ERIENASAV
-45 ITEKRKSGWDEKDVV
+45 ITEKRKANWDEKDIV
-60 LITYADQFTAAGRD
+60 LITYADQFSAKGED
-74 ALPLFTRFYN
+74 ALPVFTRFYN
-84 EWLVRSF
+84 EWLSQSF

-106 GFSVIDYHS
+106 GFSVIDYHQ
-115 VAPET
+115 VAPGT
-120 GTWQDVAELKKSAS
+120 GTWQDVTELNKSAS

-142 HMSAKSEWFAHYLAQ
+142 HMSAKSQWFANYLAQ
-157 KPGYEDFFISVD
+157 KPGYNDFFIAID

-182 LPLLTPFTLHDGSVR
+182 LPLLTPFTCQDGSVR
-197 HLWTTFSD
+197 HLWTTFSE
-205 DQIDLNFASPQVLIA
+205 DQVDLNFASPEVLIA
-220 MVDVLLHYLVEGA
+220 MVDVLLHYLMEGA

-245 KIPGTSCIHLEQTHC
+245 KTPGTSCIHLEKTHC
-260 LIQLFRAITEAVAPG
+260 LIQLFRAITDAVAPG

-317 RQDVKA
+317 HQDVRA
-323 LCQWAGSL
+323 LCQWAASL
-331 ALPSTKTTWFNFLAS
+331 TLPSTKTTWFNFLAS

-361 SEILSLVE
+361 SDILSLVE
-369 KLQQEGALVNWK
+369 NLQQEGALINWK

-401 SSQNSSDDERIARFI
+401 STRDCDDNSRVARFI

-427 VPAVYI
+427 VPAIYI
-433 QSVLGSRNDY
+433 QSILGSRNDY
-443 EGVER
+443 DGVER
-448 LGYNRAINRKKYGP
+448 YGYNRAINRKKYVT
-462 GEIDFELSNK
+462 GEIDRALGDN
-472 NSLRHKIY
+472 NSLRHKVY
-480 SRLSELIA
+480 HALTQLIA
-488 IRRGESA
+488 VRRSEKA
-495 FHPDAQA
+495 FHPDSKVVFDTAGKHV
-502 FFESL
+502 
-507 AEQILKIVRVSESG
+507 LKIVRAADNG
-521 EKITALFNFSHN
+521 ERITGVFNFSDDIQEI
-533 VHTVYGETLS
+533 YSDIRAGR
-543 GMELLSGQVVNGKEL
+543 ELIAGCDISATTL

>member
-1 MGPLPWENKVNEKI
+1 MENNVNAKI
-15 KKLITYIYG
+15 KKLINHIYG
-24 ESFSEAHFKTLLT
+24 ESFSDAHLNVLLT
-37 KLEQAAVA
+37 KLEKAAVN

-60 LITYADQFTAAGRD
+60 LITYADQFSAKGEK
-74 ALPLFTRFYN
+74 ALPVFTRFYN
-84 EWLVRSF
+84 EWLSRTF

-106 GFSVIDYHS
+106 GFSVIDYHE

-120 GTWQDVAELKKSAS
+120 GTWRDVAELKQSAS

-142 HMSAKSEWFAHYLAQ
+142 HMSAKSEWFANYLAQ

-182 LPLLTPFTLHDGSVR
+182 LPLLTPFTLNDGSVR

-220 MVDVLLHYLVEGA
+220 MVDVLLHYLMEGA
-233 SYIRLD
+233 RYIRLD

-245 KIPGTSCIHLEQTHC
+245 KIPGTTCIHLEQTHC
-260 LIQLFRAITEAVAPG
+260 LIQLFRAITDAVAPG

-331 ALPSTKTTWFNFLAS
+331 ALPSTYTTWFNFLAS

-401 SSQNSSDDERIARFI
+401 SLRDSSDDERIARFI

-433 QSVLGSRNDY
+433 QSILGSRNDY

-448 LGYNRAINRKKYGP
+448 LGYNRAINRKKYTAGQV
-462 GEIDFELSNK
+462 DRELNNNK
-472 NSLRHKIY
+472 SIRYQIY

-488 IRRGESA
+488 IRRGERA
-495 FHPDAQA
+495 FHPDSQA
-502 FFESL
+502 IFDAIGEH
-507 AEQILKIVRVSESG
+507 ILKIVRVAENG
-521 EKITALFNFSHN
+521 ERMTAFFNFSN
-533 VHTVYGETLS
+533 KMQTVYGQTLF
-543 GMELLSGQVVNGKEL
+543 GRELLSGQDISGTEL

>member
-1 MGPLPWENKVNEKI
+1 MENQVNEKI
-15 KKLITYIYG
+15 KALINLVYG
-24 ESFSEAHFKTLLT
+24 KTFSEAHLHMLLENIE
-37 KLEQAAVA
+37 KAASV
-45 ITEKRKSGWDEKDVV
+45 ITERRKMGWDEKDIV
-60 LITYADQFTAAGRD
+60 LITYADQFSAKGEK
-74 ALPLFTRFYN
+74 ALPVFTRFYN
-84 EWLVRSF
+84 KWLSHSF

-106 GFSVIDYHS
+106 GFSVIDYHE

-120 GTWQDVAELKKSAS
+120 GTWRDVAELKQTTS

-142 HMSAKSEWFAHYLAQ
+142 HMSAKSAWFANYLKQ
-157 KPGYEDFFISVD
+157 MPEYDDFFISVD

-197 HLWTTFSD
+197 HLWTTFSE

-220 MVDVLLHYLVEGA
+220 MVDVLLHYLIEGA
-233 SYIRLD
+233 RYIRLD

-245 KIPGTSCIHLEQTHC
+245 KIPGTSCIHLEQTHQ
-260 LIQLFRAITEAVAPG
+260 LIQLFRAITETVAPG

-283 VPHKDNIS
+283 VPHKDNVS
-291 YFGDGENE
+291 YFGNGENE

-317 RQDVKA
+317 SQDVST
-323 LCQWAGSL
+323 LRQWAASL

-369 KLQQEGALVNWK
+369 KLQTEGALVNWK

-401 SSQNSSDDERIARFI
+401 STRESHDSERIARFI

-433 QSVLGSRNDY
+433 QSILGSRNDY
-443 EGVER
+443 DGVER
-448 LGYNRAINRKKYGP
+448 HGYNRAINREKYAAGQ
-462 GEIDFELSNK
+462 IDCALEDK
-472 NSLRHKIY
+472 NSLRYQVY
-480 SRLSELIA
+480 SALSQLIVL
-488 IRRGESA
+488 RRAEKA
-495 FHPDAQA
+495 FHPDSEAY
-502 FFESL
+502 FSTSGKHV
-507 AEQILKIVRVSESG
+507 LKIVRVADCG
-521 EKITALFNFSHN
+521 EKITALFNFSDN
-533 VHTVYGETLS
+533 SQTVESDIHSGRELISGKDITDTTLI
-543 GMELLSGQVVNGKEL
+543 
-558 TLNPWQVM
+558 LNPWQVL

>member
-1 MGPLPWENKVNEKI
+1 MENKVNAKI
-15 KKLITYIYG
+15 KKLINHIYG
-24 ESFSEAHFKTLLT
+24 ESFSDAHLDVLLS
-37 KLEQAAVA
+37 KLEQAAID

-60 LITYADQFTAAGRD
+60 LITYADQFSAKGEK
-74 ALPLFTRFYN
+74 ALPVFTRFYN
-84 EWLVRSF
+84 EWLARTF

-120 GTWQDVAELKKSAS
+120 GSWQDVAELKQSAS

-142 HMSAKSEWFAHYLAQ
+142 HMSAKSEWFANYLAQ
-157 KPGYEDFFISVD
+157 KPGFDDFFISVD

-182 LPLLTPFTLHDGSVR
+182 LPLLTPFKLHDGSVR

-220 MVDVLLHYLVEGA
+220 MVDVLLHYLAEGA
-233 SYIRLD
+233 RYIRLD

-260 LIQLFRAITEAVAPG
+260 LIQLFRAITDAVAPG

-331 ALPSTKTTWFNFLAS
+331 ALPSTKTTWFNFLSS

-401 SSQNSSDDERIARFI
+401 SSQDSPDDERIARFI

-433 QSVLGSRNDY
+433 QSILGSRNDY

-448 LGYNRAINRKKYGP
+448 LGYNRAINRKKYTAGQV
-462 GEIDFELSNK
+462 DLELNNK
-472 NSLRHKIY
+472 QSIRHKIY
-480 SRLSELIA
+480 SRLSEFIA
-488 IRRGESA
+488 IRRGERA

-502 FFESL
+502 MFESL
-507 AEQILKIVRVSESG
+507 DEQILKIVRVADNG

-533 VHTVYGETLS
+533 VHTVYEKVLS
-543 GMELLSGQVVNGKEL
+543 GVELLSGQAIDGTEL

>member
-1 MGPLPWENKVNEKI
+1 MENKVNAKI
-15 KKLITYIYG
+15 KKLINHIYG
-24 ESFSEAHFKTLLT
+24 ESFSDAQLDVLLS
-37 KLEQAAVA
+37 KLEQAAID

-60 LITYADQFTAAGRD
+60 LITYADQFSAKGEK
-74 ALPLFTRFYN
+74 ALPVFTRFYN
-84 EWLVRSF
+84 EWLARTF

-120 GTWQDVAELKKSAS
+120 GSWQDVAALKQSAS

-142 HMSAKSEWFAHYLAQ
+142 HMSAKSEWFANYLAQ
-157 KPGYEDFFISVD
+157 KPGFDDFFISVD

-182 LPLLTPFTLHDGSVR
+182 LPLLTPFKLHDGSVC

-220 MVDVLLHYLVEGA
+220 MVDVLLHYLAEGA
-233 SYIRLD
+233 RYIRLD

-260 LIQLFRAITEAVAPG
+260 LIQLFRAITDAVAPG

-401 SSQNSSDDERIARFI
+401 SSQDSPDDERIARFI

-433 QSVLGSRNDY
+433 QSILGSRNDY

-448 LGYNRAINRKKYGP
+448 LGYNRAINRKKYTTGQV
-462 GEIDFELSNK
+462 DLELNNK
-472 NSLRHKIY
+472 QSIRHKIY

-488 IRRGESA
+488 IRRGERA

-502 FFESL
+502 MFESL
-507 AEQILKIVRVSESG
+507 DEQILKIVRVADNG
-521 EKITALFNFSHN
+521 ERITALFNFSHN
-533 VHTVYGETLS
+533 VHTVYEKVLS
-543 GMELLSGQVVNGKEL
+543 GVELLSGQAIDGTEL

>member
-1 MGPLPWENKVNEKI
+1 MENNVNAKI
-15 KKLITYIYG
+15 KKLINHIYG
-24 ESFSEAHFKTLLT
+24 ESFSDAHLNVLLT
-37 KLEQAAVA
+37 KLEKVAVN

-60 LITYADQFTAAGRD
+60 LITYADQFSAKGEK
-74 ALPLFTRFYN
+74 ALPVFTRFYN
-84 EWLVRSF
+84 EWLSRTF

-106 GFSVIDYHS
+106 GFSVIDYHE

-120 GTWQDVAELKKSAS
+120 GTWRDVAELKQSAS

-142 HMSAKSEWFAHYLAQ
+142 HMSAKSEWFANYLAQ

-169 PETDLSAVTRPRA
+169 LETDLSAVTRPRA
-182 LPLLTPFTLHDGSVR
+182 LPLLTPFTLNDGSVR

-220 MVDVLLHYLVEGA
+220 MVDVLLHYLMEGA
-233 SYIRLD
+233 RYIRLD

-245 KIPGTSCIHLEQTHC
+245 KIPGTTCIHLEQTHC
-260 LIQLFRAITEAVAPG
+260 LIQLFRAITDAVAPG

-283 VPHKDNIS
+283 VPHKDNVS

-331 ALPSTKTTWFNFLAS
+331 TLPSTYTTWFNFLAS

-401 SSQNSSDDERIARFI
+401 SLRDSSDDERIARFI

-433 QSVLGSRNDY
+433 QSILGSRNDY

-448 LGYNRAINRKKYGP
+448 LGYNRAINRKKYTAGQV
-462 GEIDFELSNK
+462 DRELNNNK
-472 NSLRHKIY
+472 SIRYQIY

-495 FHPDAQA
+495 FHPDSQA
-502 FFESL
+502 IFDAIGEH
-507 AEQILKIVRVSESG
+507 ILKIVRVAENG
-521 EKITALFNFSHN
+521 ERMTALFNFSN
-533 VHTVYGETLS
+533 KMQTIYGQTLF
-543 GMELLSGQVVNGKEL
+543 GRELLSGHDISGTEL
-558 TLNPWQVM
+558 NLNPWQVM

>member
-1 MGPLPWENKVNEKI
+1 MENKVNAKI
-15 KKLITYIYG
+15 NKLIDLIYG
-24 ESFSEAHFKTLLT
+24 ETFTDTHRKVLLE
-37 KLEQAAVA
+37 KIGNAASL
-45 ITEKRKSGWDEKDVV
+45 ITEKRKSGWDEKDLV
-60 LITYADQFTAAGRD
+60 LITYADQFSATGEK
-74 ALPLFTRFYN
+74 ALPVFTRFYN
-84 EWLVRSF
+84 KWLSHSF

-106 GFSVIDYHS
+106 GFSVIDYHE

-120 GTWQDVAELKKSAS
+120 GTWSDIAELKQSTS
-134 LMFDFVCN
+134 LMFDYVCN
-142 HMSAKSEWFAHYLAQ
+142 HMSAKSQWFANYLQ
-157 KPGYEDFFISVD
+157 QTPGYEDFFISVD

-197 HLWTTFSD
+197 HLWTTFSE
-205 DQIDLNFASPQVLIA
+205 DQIDLNFASPDVLIA
-220 MVDVLLHYLVEGA
+220 MVDVLLHYLMEGA
-233 SYIRLD
+233 NYIRLD

-245 KIPGTSCIHLEQTHC
+245 KIPGTHCIHLEQTHQ

-291 YFGDGENE
+291 YFGNGENE

-305 FSLPPLVLHAVH
+305 FSLPPLVLHAIH
-317 RQDVKA
+317 RQDVRT
-323 LCQWAGSL
+323 LSQWASSL
-331 ALPSTKTTWFNFLAS
+331 ELPSTKTTWFNFLAS

-361 SEILSLVE
+361 SDILSLVE

-401 SSQNSSDDERIARFI
+401 SPKNAADNERIARFI

-427 VPAVYI
+427 VPAIYI
-433 QSVLGSRNDY
+433 QSALGSRNDY

-448 LGYNRAINRKKYGP
+448 LGYNRAINRKKYIVS
-462 GEIDFELSNK
+462 EIDSELSNK
-472 NSLRHKIY
+472 TGIRHKIFKQ
-480 SRLSELIA
+480 LSELIA
-488 IRRGESA
+488 IRRAEQI
-495 FHPDAQA
+495 FHPDSHAL
-502 FFESL
+502 FET
-507 AEQILKIVRVSESG
+507 SG
-521 EKITALFNFSHN
+521 EHIFKIIRVTEKGERITALFNFSQHIQ
-533 VHTVYGETLS
+533 TVNSEGIS
-543 GMELLSGQVVNGKEL
+543 GTELITKQNISGTTL

>member
-1 MGPLPWENKVNEKI
+1 MENNVNAKINHLIDFVYGETFSDAHLKMLLEKI
-15 KKLITYIYG
+15 
-24 ESFSEAHFKTLLT
+24 ENAR
-37 KLEQAAVA
+37 AV
-45 ITEKRKSGWDEKDVV
+45 ITEKRKLNWDENDVV
-60 LITYADQFTAAGRD
+60 LIAYADQFSAEGED
-74 ALPLFTRFYN
+74 ALPVFTRFYN
-84 EWLVRSF
+84 KWLSHSF

-106 GFSVIDYHS
+106 GFSVIDYHQ
-115 VAPET
+115 VAPGT
-120 GTWQDVAELKKSAS
+120 GTWQDVAELNKSAN

-142 HMSAKSEWFAHYLAQ
+142 HMSAKSQWFANYLAQ
-157 KPGYEDFFISVD
+157 KPGYNDFFIAVD

-182 LPLLTPFTLHDGSVR
+182 LPLLTPFTCQDGSVR
-197 HLWTTFSD
+197 HLWTTFSE
-205 DQIDLNFASPQVLIA
+205 DQVDLNFASPEVLIA
-220 MVDVLLHYLVEGA
+220 MVDVLLHYLMEGA

-245 KIPGTSCIHLEQTHC
+245 KTPGTSCIHLENTHC
-260 LIQLFRAITEAVAPG
+260 LIQLFRAITDAVAPG

-317 RQDVKA
+317 HQDVRA
-323 LCQWAGSL
+323 LCQWATSL
-331 ALPSTKTTWFNFLAS
+331 TLPSRKTTWFNFLAS

-361 SEILSLVE
+361 SDILSLVE
-369 KLQQEGALVNWK
+369 KLQQEGALINWK

-401 SSQNSSDDERIARFI
+401 STRDCDDNNRVARFI

-427 VPAVYI
+427 VPAIYI
-433 QSVLGSRNDY
+433 QSILGSRNDY
-443 EGVER
+443 DGVER
-448 LGYNRAINRKKYGP
+448 YGYNRAINRKKYVA
-462 GEIDFELSNK
+462 GEMDRALGVN
-472 NSLRHKIY
+472 NSLRHKVY
-480 SRLSELIA
+480 HALTKLIA
-488 IRRGESA
+488 VRRSEKA
-495 FHPDAQA
+495 FHPDSKVVFDTA
-502 FFESL
+502 SKHV
-507 AEQILKIVRVSESG
+507 LKIVRAADNG
-521 EKITALFNFSHN
+521 ERITGVFNFSDDIQE
-533 VHTVYGETLS
+533 VYSDIRAGRELIAGCDIS
-543 GMELLSGQVVNGKEL
+543 GTTL

>member
-1 MGPLPWENKVNEKI
+1 MENNVNAKI
-15 KKLITYIYG
+15 KKLINHIYG
-24 ESFSEAHFKTLLT
+24 ESFSDAHLNVLLT
-37 KLEQAAVA
+37 KLEKAAVN

-60 LITYADQFTAAGRD
+60 LITYADQFSAKGEK
-74 ALPLFTRFYN
+74 ALPVFTRFYN
-84 EWLVRSF
+84 EWLSRTF

-106 GFSVIDYHS
+106 GFSVIDYHE

-120 GTWQDVAELKKSAS
+120 GTWRDVAELKQSAS

-142 HMSAKSEWFAHYLAQ
+142 HMSAKSEWFANYLAQ

-220 MVDVLLHYLVEGA
+220 MVDVLLHYLMEGA
-233 SYIRLD
+233 RYIRLD

-245 KIPGTSCIHLEQTHC
+245 KIPGTTCIHLEQTHC
-260 LIQLFRAITEAVAPG
+260 LIQLFRAITDAVAPG

-331 ALPSTKTTWFNFLAS
+331 ALPSTHTTWFNFLAS

-361 SEILSLVE
+361 SEILSLVD

-401 SSQNSSDDERIARFI
+401 SLRDSSDDERIARFI

-433 QSVLGSRNDY
+433 QSILGSRNDY

-448 LGYNRAINRKKYGP
+448 LGYNRAINRKKYTAGQV
-462 GEIDFELSNK
+462 DLELNNK
-472 NSLRHKIY
+472 KSIRYQIY
-480 SRLSELIA
+480 SRLSELIT

-495 FHPDAQA
+495 FHPDSQA
-502 FFESL
+502 IFDAIGEH
-507 AEQILKIVRVSESG
+507 ILKIVRVAENG
-521 EKITALFNFSHN
+521 ERMTALFNFSN
-533 VHTVYGETLS
+533 KMQTVYGQTLF
-543 GMELLSGQVVNGKEL
+543 GTELLSGQDISGTEL